1 MIQLMQWAAQWH
13 VPLEAVQ
20 DLQRRIGLIAGE
32 LPLPEELAG
41 ASEAAVSADAVR
53 QARELHGA
61 YLWRNNSGAYSHD
74 KPPSPGTRWGLGNE
88 SAKINE
94 VMKTPDYVGIWP
106 FHVGPEHV
114 GQTIGQFCA
123 IEMKKGDWSFSGTP
137 RERAQ
142 LNYLELVLRLNGRA
156 HFHNGGPLL

>member
-13 VPLEAVQ
+13 VPLEAIQ
-20 DLQRRIGLIAGE
+20 DLQRRIGLVAGA
-32 LPLPEELAG
+32 LPLPDAIAG

-61 YLWRNNSGAYSHD
+61 YCWRNNSGGFTDEHGNHVRY
-74 KPPSPGTRWGLGNE
+74 GLGNI
-88 SAKINE
+88 SKQVND

-114 GQTIGQFCA
+114 GMTIGQFYA
-123 IEMKKGDWSFSGTP
+123 REDKKPGWVFTGAG

-142 LNYLELVLRLNGRA
+142 MNFGELVVKLGGKF
-156 HFHNGGPLL
+156 HFHSGGPLV

>member
-13 VPLEAVQ
+13 VPLEAIQ
-20 DLQRRIGLIAGE
+20 DLQRRIGLVASA
-32 LPLPEELAG
+32 LPLPEAIAG

-61 YLWRNNSGAYSHD
+61 FLWRNNSGAYSAD
-74 KPPSPGTRWGLGNE
+74 KPPSPGTRWGLGND

-106 FHVGPEHV
+106 FHVGSEHV
-114 GQTIGQFCA
+114 GRTIGQFCA
-123 IEMKKGDWSFSGTP
+123 IEMKAAGWSFSGTP
-137 RERAQ
+137 REKAQ
-142 LNYLELVLRLNGRA
+142 LNYLELVLRQGGRA
-156 HFHNGGPLL
+156 QFHAGGSLV